1 MANVNANELLG
12 CTIMEIEEQLK
23 GLSDNEREIVV
34 AALWDAYHKQ
44 VAEA

>member
-12 CTIMEIEEQLK
+12 CTIAEIEEQLK
-23 GLSDNEREIVV
+23 GLSDSDREIVV

-44 VAEA
+44 SAEA